1 MVLTD
6 AEELRSPVITSD
18 MSFFDLESNHSS
30 DSVHLL
36 CEKYTHKLPI
46 ESESQT
52 TFRLAPTKQRLYR
65 QSTLYVPL
73 SLKQRVFL
81 FTERAKSI
89 WAGLPRCKPIKYF
102 KVAFALAVLTPL
114 AIWIFYIDF
123 RVHWSHRLFYWQTN
137 HGHWLFFRL
146 LLYILLFGIIY
157 WLVFI
162 SAAYT
167 IICGVRWRRKWWEAV
182 IRINGS

>member
-18 MSFFDLESNHSS
+18 ISFFDLESNHSS

-65 QSTLYVPL
+65 QSTLHVPL

-81 FTERAKSI
+81 FTERVKSI
-89 WAGLPRCKPIKYF
+89 WAGLPRCKPNKYF

-123 RVHWSHRLFYWQTN
+123 RVHWSHRLFYWQMN

-146 LLYILLFGIIY
+146 LLYIIIVWNHLLTGIHLSSIHY
-157 WLVFI
+157 HMRCKVT
-162 SAAYT
+162 A
-167 IICGVRWRRKWWEAV
+167 
-182 IRINGS
+182 

>member
-52 TFRLAPTKQRLYR
+52 TFRLTPIKQKLYK
-65 QSTLYVPL
+65 QNTLYVPL
-73 SLKQRVFL
+73 TLKQRFVL
-81 FTERAKSI
+81 FTKWMRSI
-89 WAGLPRCKPIKYF
+89 WARVPSCKPNKYT

-123 RVHWSHRLFYWQTN
+123 HLTWYSDRSVGKKNQLSPSIN
-137 HGHWLFFRL
+137 H
-146 LLYILLFGIIY
+146 
-157 WLVFI
+157 V
-162 SAAYT
+162 
-167 IICGVRWRRKWWEAV
+167 GVRISYNLLISIHSTRVLSYTAQEDD
-182 IRINGS
+182 INDEKHVGMKF